1 MGIGERMSC
10 PEQLRTQSLLDGQ
23 LDQEDARAAERHLE
37 SCDDCLQWRTETD
50 ALGHY
55 IRHDATRHSAPHL
68 LAARI
73 GAALDAEER
82 RLVHDSRIRK
92 RSFWFGAAGGAGFS
106 ALAAGLV
113 LALLLPPSAGSL
125 TQAVTDAHIGALTR
139 GHVIEVASSNH
150 HTVKPWFAGRVPL
163 SPPVADFTRD
173 GFVLTGGR
181 TDTIAGSQAAVV
193 VYRHGAHGIDLFVW
207 ADRGS
212 PLPPAGISH
221 GYHTEFWKSGDLDF
235 AAVSDMETTE
245 LGKFVRLVKG
255 ERE

>member
-1 MGIGERMSC
+1 MDIGERMNC
-10 PEQLRTQSLLDGQ
+10 RELMRTQSLLDGQ
-23 LDQEDARAAERHLE
+23 LDQEDARMAEHHLE
-37 SCDDCLQWRTETD
+37 TCGECRQWRTEAD

-55 IRHDATRHSAPHL
+55 IRHDATRYSPPRS
-68 LAARI
+68 LAGRI
-73 GAALDAEER
+73 GAALDAEDR
-82 RLVHDSRIRK
+82 RLVQDGRIRK

-125 TQAVTDAHIGALTR
+125 SEAVTDAHTRALMS
-139 GHVIEVASSNH
+139 GHMIEVASSNH

-163 SPPVADFTRD
+163 SPPVADFARD

-181 TDTIAGSQAAVV
+181 IGTIAGSPAAIV
-193 VYRHGAHGIDLFVW
+193 VYRHGAHWVDLFVW

-212 PLPPAGISH
+212 SMPPQGINH
-221 GYHTEFWKSGDLDF
+221 GYRTEFWKRGDLDF
-235 AAVSDMETTE
+235 AVVSDMGGPEME
-245 LGKFVRLVKG
+245 KFVQLVKG